1 MGGRRVT
8 DDLATL
14 ESWITPLVQRL
25 APAERR
31 KLARRLA
38 VGLRTRQARRIGE
51 QKNPDG
57 SRFEP
62 RKPRQRLGD
71 KAGRIKR
78 TAAMFI
84 KLRQARHMLVESGAD
99 GASVGFTGGDA
110 VIARIH
116 QEGLLDKL
124 GPNGPLYQY
133 PSRRLLG
140 WTDEDEDWVME
151 QVLNHLRG

>member
-1 MGGRRVT
+1 M
-8 DDLATL
+8 DDLSAIDG
-14 ESWITPLVQRL
+14 WIGAFVERL
-25 APAERR
+25 GAAERR

-38 VGLRTRQARRIGE
+38 IGLRARQARRIAE
-51 QKNPDG
+51 QRNPDG
-57 SRFEP
+57 SKFEP
-62 RKPRQRLGD
+62 RKPRKLGD

-99 GASVGFTGGDA
+99 GASVGFTGVAA

-116 QEGLLDKL
+116 QEGLLNKL

>member
-51 QKNPDG
+51 QKNTDG

-78 TAAMFI
+78 NAAMFVQ
-84 KLRQARHMLVESGAD
+84 LRKSRHLLARAD
-99 GASVGFTGGDA
+99 AGGVTVGFLGRSAG
-110 VIARIH
+110 IARIH
-116 QEGLLDKL
+116 QEGLLAKVS
-124 GPNGPLYQY
+124 PSGPLYQY
-133 PSRRLLG
+133 PARRLLG
-140 WTDEDEDWVME
+140 WSDDDRAWVME
-151 QVLNHLRG
+151 QVLKHMSQ